1 MTKKIQ
7 RTTTSTYRPLSG
19 SEGEVSKRIFQRLE
33 FLNPHIF
40 IMQKRTLSIN
50 RRIIM
55 IGLWLNI
62 VFFLLYQV
70 IIRCT
75 WQFSRWLF
83 MFVWYFYNHCFKY
96 RKLCW
101 LLCVLFYRE
110 QIEIDVLL
118 CNLHILVRL

>member
-62 VFFLLYQV
+62 VFFFIVPGNHKMYLTILKMTFYVCLILL
-70 IIRCT
+70 
-75 WQFSRWLF
+75 
-83 MFVWYFYNHCFKY
+83 
-96 RKLCW
+96 
-101 LLCVLFYRE
+101 
-110 QIEIDVLL
+110 
-118 CNLHILVRL
+118 